1 MEYGVKVAE
10 DYAPDAE
17 DDKVPKETDGDV
29 EVVSCDNRKGAKNC
43 GGYEGQAAIKD
54 SRDLKSIRQL

>member
-1 MEYGVKVAE
+1 VEYGVKVAE

-29 EVVSCDNRKGAKNC
+29 EVVSCDDRKDAKNC
-43 GGYEGQAAIKD
+43 GGYEG
-54 SRDLKSIRQL
+54 